1 MCQKSDWAHVE
12 KCCSILSRVFRS
24 SSYEELTASSVKQ
37 LLTVDQW
44 GNTPLHVLCFHKPPP
59 SVIKAVLKAASR
71 APGRP
76 LQVHTKVNEKGST
89 PLVVACKAGAC
100 RQAIH
105 SLLHPPKGLLSGGAA
120 VVISDSQGNTPF
132 SGLVNRYNMIRK
144 IPAYR
149 KECLPLEEVKDL
161 ELEAIAL
168 EKPEDFSGI
177 LDTPMVLPDSMC
189 EKMRSEYE
197 VFPVFWNNVE
207 ELIQAAWS
215 DTTHEETLHLRQQE
229 NASPLHAAAYVADG
243 LPKKLTDLIFR
254 LYSDKYLKESATLP
268 LHLAVCRKSE
278 CGRLSQQTTEEV
290 LQRQAYFIEKLLEL
304 DPAAA
309 DTVIPGTTRSTFWQA
324 IVSGIHWNLSL
335 HDQGRR
341 GPLQSLF
348 QYCPNVVQ
356 ESDTQTGLYPF
367 MLAAVSAEA
376 DVNEEDAR
384 CELDTIFNLL
394 RLNPQSIQG

>member
-1 MCQKSDWAHVE
+1 
-12 KCCSILSRVFRS
+12 
-24 SSYEELTASSVKQ
+24 
-37 LLTVDQW
+37 LLAVDQW
-44 GNTPLHVLCFHKPPP
+44 GNTPLHVLCFQKPPP
-59 SVIKAVLKAASR
+59 SVIKAILKAASR

-76 LQVHTKVNEKGST
+76 LQVHTMVNEKGST

-144 IPAYR
+144 IPVYM

-161 ELEAIAL
+161 VGLEAIVLA
-168 EKPEDFSGI
+168 KPEEYFSDI
-177 LDTPMVLPDSMC
+177 LATPIVLPDSKC
-189 EKMRSEYE
+189 EKTRPAHK
-197 VFPVFWNNVE
+197 VFPVFWKNVE
-207 ELIQAAWS
+207 ALIQAAWS

-229 NASPLHAAAYVADG
+229 NVSTLHEAAYVADG
-243 LPKKLTDLIFR
+243 LPGKLTDLIFR
-254 LYSDKYLKESATLP
+254 LYSDKYFKDSAILP

-278 CGRLSQQTTEEV
+278 GGRLSQQTTEEI

-309 DTVIPGTTRSTFWQA
+309 VTVIPGTTRSTFCQA
-324 IVSGIHWNLSL
+324 IVSGMHWNLSL

-341 GPLQSLF
+341 GPLRSLF
-348 QYCPNVVQ
+348 QHCPNVV
-356 ESDTQTGLYPF
+356 EERDTQTGLYPF
-367 MLAAVSAEA
+367 LLAAASAEA
-376 DVNEEDAR
+376 DDNEEDA
-384 CELDTIFNLL
+384 CHELDTIFNLL